1 MNSFLYI
8 LVFYFAGEYLS
19 ELLRLPFPGSIT
31 GFFLALL
38 AVLLVPATGEK
49 LRGGSELL
57 LSLLPLFLVPV
68 AVSIFFL
75 FMTSEKNL
83 YFFAGIVLAALFFGI
98 VMTALVMKYLMRFFS
113 DAEKKPIE

>member
-8 LVFYFAGEYLS
+8 LGFYFAGEYLS

-38 AVLLVPATGEK
+38 AVLLVPSTAEK
-49 LRGGSELL
+49 LRSGSELL
-57 LSLLPLFLVPV
+57 LGLLPLFLVPI

-83 YFFAGIVLAALFFGI
+83 YFFACVVLAALLFGI
-98 VMTALVMKYLMRFFS
+98 VVTALVMNYLMRLFLG
-113 DAEKKPIE
+113 AEKKSTE